1 MIRVQRSVLTITEL
15 MYNEL
20 LGKVYSRLN
29 PPSVLT
35 TLFFLLL
42 ADCGL
47 SIGASFLVIYYDA
60 VRANA
65 DDYVD
70 HDPVPNQVLVSLK
83 VDLLVSR

>member
-1 MIRVQRSVLTITEL
+1 MIRIQRSVLAITEL
-15 MYNEL
+15 MYNDI
-20 LGKVYSRLN
+20 LGKVSSRLN
-29 PPSVLT
+29 PLSVLT

-47 SIGASFLVIYYDA
+47 RIGASFLVIYYDA

-70 HDPVPNQVLVSLK
+70 HYPVPNQVLVSLK

>member
-1 MIRVQRSVLTITEL
+1 

-20 LGKVYSRLN
+20 LGKVSSRLN
-29 PPSVLT
+29 PLSVMT
-35 TLFFLLL
+35 TLFLLLL

-47 SIGASFLVIYYDA
+47 RICASFLVIYYDA
-60 VRANA
+60 IRANA

-70 HDPVPNQVLVSLK
+70 HYPVPNQVLVSLK

>member
-1 MIRVQRSVLTITEL
+1 

-20 LGKVYSRLN
+20 LGKVSSRLN
-29 PPSVLT
+29 PLSVLT
-35 TLFFLLL
+35 CLFFLLL

-47 SIGASFLVIYYDA
+47 RIGASFLVIYHDA
-60 VRANA
+60 VCANA

-70 HDPVPNQVLVSLK
+70 HDPVSNQVLVSLK

>member
-1 MIRVQRSVLTITEL
+1 

-20 LGKVYSRLN
+20 LGKVSSRLN
-29 PPSVLT
+29 PLSVLT
-35 TLFFLLL
+35 YLFFLLL

-47 SIGASFLVIYYDA
+47 RICASFLIIYYDA

-70 HDPVPNQVLVSLK
+70 HIPVPNQVLMSLK

>member
-1 MIRVQRSVLTITEL
+1 

-20 LGKVYSRLN
+20 LGKVFSRLN
-29 PPSVLT
+29 PLSVLT
-35 TLFFLLL
+35 TLFLLLL

-47 SIGASFLVIYYDA
+47 RIGASFLVIYHDA

-70 HDPVPNQVLVSLK
+70 HYPVPNQVLVSLK